1 MCYYYILYDFPV
13 NVEIPCASLV
23 VWSWQDENRRHYNCE
38 STFRLLYK
46 KYLCV
51 NNNMQGFDEF
61 MNLVMD
67 DAEEVYVKEKKRRQ
81 VGEFTQ
87 SSMYSDSW
95 HCNSFIAHVR
105 MQVESYYEETT

>member
-1 MCYYYILYDFPV
+1 
-13 NVEIPCASLV
+13 
-23 VWSWQDENRRHYNCE
+23 
-38 STFRLLYK
+38 
-46 KYLCV
+46 
-51 NNNMQGFDEF
+51 MQGFDEF

-95 HCNSFIAHVR
+95 HCNSFIPHVR
-105 MQVESYYEETT
+105 TYAGRILLRGDNITLIMQAK